1 MSVSTQTNAEVP
13 SIPLYKLKE
22 VYEVAEYEGSG
33 RRIFVELT
41 EDEIYPSSH
50 EDDMGETDFHY
61 ILNSYL
67 WNALKLFFRERNDIF
82 IAANINLY
90 YDEQDPKKW
99 VAPDIMAAF
108 GIGNHKRRTYKL
120 WQEKMCPQVVI
131 EVASA
136 STWKN
141 DIDDKLKTYEQLG
154 VEEYYVLES
163 EKRLPFPFMAY
174 LREGE
179 KLKFAFLEN
188 DRILSPQLGLEIVRT
203 NEDIRLFDPNK
214 KQFLPTVPEMAEKAE
229 KFDEAQAEIERL
241 KAELAKLKG
250 EN

>member
-1 MSVSTQTNAEVP
+1 MSVLAQENSEVP
-13 SIPLYKLKE
+13 SVPLYKLKE

-50 EDDMGETDFHY
+50 EGDSGESDSHY

-67 WNALKLFFRERNDIF
+67 WNALKLFFQERDDVF
-82 IAANINLY
+82 IAANMNLY
-90 YDEQDPKKW
+90 FEEQDPKKW
-99 VAPDIMAAF
+99 VAPDIMVTVGVAKR
-108 GIGNHKRRTYKL
+108 KRRTYKL
-120 WQEKMCPQVVI
+120 WQEKIFPQVII
-131 EVASA
+131 EVASD

-141 DIDDKLKTYEQLG
+141 DIDEKLKTYERLC
-154 VEEYYVLES
+154 VEEYYVLQS
-163 EKRLPFPFMAY
+163 EKFLPFPFMAY

-179 KLKFAFLEN
+179 KLKFASLPDN
-188 DRILSPQLGLEIVRT
+188 RILSPRLGLEIVRT
-203 NEDIRLFDPNK
+203 NEEIRLFEPNK
-214 KQFLPTVPEMAEKAE
+214 KQFLLTVAEMAARVEIAE
-229 KFDEAQAEIERL
+229 AEIERL